1 MPHTFENRH
10 IVVTGGAGALGS
22 EVCSLLLYSGAKVSI
37 PAFSDE
43 ELENFEY
50 REHPNLY
57 AARRVNLADEDQA
70 SGFYR
75 QAVDQQG
82 ALWASIHIAGGF
94 GMGKIADTEL
104 KDFRKQLDMNLV
116 TCFNCSKA
124 AVRHM
129 RSNGAQGGR
138 IVNIAARPAL
148 EPREGAGMTAY
159 ATAKAGVAAFT
170 VALAQE
176 LAGENILVNAI
187 APSIIDTEAN
197 RKSMPDADHS
207 KWPKPEELARQI
219 VMLIS
224 PSNTVTRGSIITVY
238 GRS

>member
-10 IVVTGGAGALGS
+10 IVVTGGTGALGS

-37 PAFSDE
+37 PVFRED
-43 ELENFEY
+43 ELEKFEY
-50 REHPNLY
+50 RDHHNLY
-57 AARRVNLADEDQA
+57 TAPRINLVDDEQA
-70 SGFYR
+70 YDFY
-75 QAVDQQG
+75 QDAVDQQG
-82 ALWASIHIAGGF
+82 PLWASIHITGGF
-94 GMGKIADTEL
+94 GMGKIADTGL
-104 KDFRKQLDMNLV
+104 KEFRKQLDLNLV
-116 TCFNCSKA
+116 TCFNSTKA
-124 AVRHM
+124 AVRHL
-129 RSNGAQGGR
+129 RNNGGQGGR

-170 VALAQE
+170 VALAEE

-197 RKSMPDADHS
+197 RQSMPDADYS
-207 KWPKPEELARQI
+207 KWPKPDELARQI

-224 PSNTVTRGSIITVY
+224 PSNTVARGSIVTVY